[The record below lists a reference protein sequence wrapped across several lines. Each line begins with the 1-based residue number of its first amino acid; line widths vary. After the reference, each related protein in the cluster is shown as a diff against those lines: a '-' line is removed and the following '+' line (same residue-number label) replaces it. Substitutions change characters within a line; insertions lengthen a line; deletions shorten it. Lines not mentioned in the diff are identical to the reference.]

1 MPGTRRR
8 FARGASSLRGVR
20 SPLFP
25 PVGRSSVR
33 PISVELGPGP
43 SVPEMVRR
51 LTDADGHADLVCLYG
66 QWAGGG
72 GLIANRPVVRH
83 FAADAI
89 DAIDALD
96 TVPSAGWESDDPVV
110 GGGWFG
116 WLGYDGASHLG
127 FYDHLLRCDSAGR
140 WHFEALWTAE
150 RADALDGRRLELAQL
165 LRTADAYPAWFV
177 DTFGGAQMTRH
188 LTAVEDAIEL
198 IRAGEIFQV
207 NVCTRLTAEFGGS
220 PAGLF
225 ADAAATLRPAFGA
238 FIGAG
243 DRALAGFSP
252 ELFLRRRGRQIET
265 SPIKGTWPADDP
277 DAATA
282 LAGSAKD
289 AAENVMIVDLMR
301 NDFGRVCEVG
311 SVRATAL
318 LQLEQHPGVWHLVST
333 VAGVLR
339 PDVGDSELL
348 RATFPP
354 GSVTGAPKRRAM
366 TAIAELEVQPR
377 GAYTGAVGFVSPC
390 WGAEWA
396 VTIRSFEILD
406 GRIDLG
412 VGGGITADSVP
423 MLEWRE
429 CRHKAAPLLTAIG
442 AELAGDLAAGVAAAS
457 VAQRAGGLEE
467 TLACRDGHPVRLAD
481 HLSRLDRSSRE
492 LYRRGLPPDLVA
504 MVNATARATRPGR
517 SAVRIRLA
525 RDGRIE
531 LSATPAGPVRTP
543 APLRSVIRRDG
554 LWRHCWAEPGR
565 RHGPDNELNYDG
577 TVPLFVAADG
587 TVLETGYGNVFLLMG
602 DGTLITPPLR
612 DDLVPGVTRRVLLD
626 YARDDQRPVQIRGFD
641 VTEMTANPAFWTN
654 SISGAVPIASVDG
667 IRLPRNDE
675 QIAEFARYL
684 IGETE

>member
-1 MPGTRRR
+1 
-8 FARGASSLRGVR
+8 
-20 SPLFP
+20 
-25 PVGRSSVR
+25 
-33 PISVELGPGP
+33 
-43 SVPEMVRR
+43 MVRR

-66 QWAGGG
+66 QWASGGG
-72 GLIANRPVVRH
+72 IIASRPVAVRH
-83 FAADAI
+83 GDA

-96 TVPSAGWESDDPVV
+96 TAPSAGSAPQDPVV

-116 WLGYDGASHLG
+116 WLGYDGPSRLA
-127 FYDHLLRCDSAGR
+127 FYDHVLRCDGAGR
-140 WHFEALWTAE
+140 WHFEALWTAG
-150 RADALDGRRLELAQL
+150 RADALDERQVELARL
-165 LRTADAYPAWFV
+165 LRSADAHPAWAV
-177 DTFGGAQMTRH
+177 DTFRGADMTRH

-207 NVCTRLTAEFGGS
+207 NVCTRLTAEFVGS

-225 ADAAATLRPAFGA
+225 ADAATTLRPAFGA
-238 FIGAG
+238 FVGAG

-252 ELFLRRRGRQIET
+252 ELFLRRRGRRIET

-277 DAATA
+277 DAAAA
-282 LAGSAKD
+282 LAGSTKD

-339 PDVGDSELL
+339 PDVGDAELL

-354 GSVTGAPKRRAM
+354 GSVTGAPKQRAM
-366 TAIAELEVQPR
+366 TAIAELEAQPR

-429 CRHKAAPLLTAIG
+429 CLHKAAPLLTAIG
-442 AELAGDLAAGVAAAS
+442 AGLAGDLAAGVAAAS
-457 VAQRAGGLEE
+457 AAQRAGGLEE
-467 TLACRDGHPVRLAD
+467 TLGCRDGHPVRLAD

-492 LYRRGLPPDLVA
+492 LFRRGLPLDLAA
-504 MVNATARATRPGR
+504 MVNATARATRPGW
-517 SAVRIRLA
+517 SSVRIRLGP
-525 RDGRIE
+525 DGRID
-531 LSATPAGPVRTP
+531 LSAAPAHPVRAA
-543 APLRSVIRRDG
+543 APLRSVIRPDG

-565 RHGPDNELNYDG
+565 RHGPDNGLNHVG
-577 TVPLFVAADG
+577 IVPLFVAADG
-587 TVLETGYGNVFLLMG
+587 TVLETGCGNVFLLMG

-612 DDLVPGVTRRVLLD
+612 DDLLPGVTRRALLD
-626 YARDDQRPVQIRGFD
+626 YARDDERPVQIRGFG
-641 VTEMTANPAFWTN
+641 VTEMTANTAFWTN

-667 IRLPRNDE
+667 VLLPRNDE
-675 QIAEFARYL
+675 QIAGFARYV
-684 IGETE
+684 IGEPE